1 MKLLDFAELPILLY
15 KTELVI
21 EKNKIALYALQLS
34 NEKYIEK
41 WTGWNAK
48 IIKEPDFWFKNVHN
62 GDKEKVYKT
71 MSSIKNGDIVS
82 HEYRFRKEDGSYL
95 FLNDTFRVVQK
106 APNRFEN
113 TGVIRDITKEKRLEK
128 RLEEDSQLLDVL
140 SNHTPIGIAMYDQ
153 QGFVYVNDI
162 FENLF
167 GYKLSDLKEKGM
179 KIWNLLYSEED
190 RKIEMKIV
198 EKRIKGK
205 IFSQPWQGV
214 RFLTK
219 DGKIVFADVIGNTI
233 KHDGKYIGVLI
244 IIDVTEKHRHEEQLQ
259 KLYNRLKELEE
270 YRMNFL
276 RSISHELKTPL
287 NVVYGN
293 IQLMELGVFGDAS
306 DFRKPLSS
314 IKIAVENAI
323 SLTNN
328 LLDLSKIET
337 KGITVKMRELKAS
350 DFKALI
356 AQYKAL
362 SNQKGLDFSF
372 EFKVPKIFSGDPKVL
387 YPIISNLLNNAI
399 KYTNSGSVNGYMEIE
414 GDYLTIEVKDTGKG
428 IPSDMREAIFEPFV
442 SGVKEGGGTG
452 LGLSVVKKFVEA
464 LRGEIKLES
473 KVGEGT
479 TFRVKIP
486 RVVRPLSYER
496 KEKKEVLIIEPDK
509 ETRKLLKV
517 ILRSYTIVE
526 AETANEGYLKA
537 LEHRPDLV
545 ITSLSLPDENGNE
558 LVKKLRSD
566 EELSNTDFVIYTGA
580 RLSEENVD
588 AKIMEKGHDI
598 TQIAKEL
605 KSLLSEKIVL
615 VFEESVSKYIKRAE
629 EIVHSFSTKEI
640 IIKKFSDLTDELID
654 LYDTFV
660 LLVPNDLKVVRI
672 FMNRFVATRRRGF
685 VILMMLMTDG
695 GDLIWHT

>member
-1 MKLLDFAELPILLY
+1 MKLADFAGLPILLY
-15 KTELVI
+15 KTKLVI
-21 EKNKIALYALQLS
+21 EKNKIALYFLQLS
-34 NEKYIEK
+34 NEKHIEK
-41 WTGWNAK
+41 WTGWDASA
-48 IIKEPDFWFKNVHN
+48 IKEPDFWFKNVHDE
-62 GDKEKVYKT
+62 DKDKVYKI
-71 MSSIKNGDIVS
+71 MSSIKNGALIS
-82 HEYRFRKEDGSYL
+82 HDYRFRKKDGSYL
-95 FLNDTFRVVQK
+95 FLNDTFRAVQK
-106 APNRFEN
+106 APNWFEN
-113 TGVIRDITKEKRLEK
+113 IGVIRDITKEKQLEK
-128 RLEEDSQLLDVL
+128 QLEEDSQLLDVL
-140 SNHTPIGIAMYDQ
+140 LNHTPIGIAMYDQ
-153 QGFVYVNDI
+153 QGFIYINDI

-167 GYKLSDLKEKGM
+167 GYKLSELKEKKM
-179 KIWNLLYSEED
+179 RIWDLLYSEED
-190 RKIEMKIV
+190 QKIEIKIV
-198 EKRIKGK
+198 EKRIKGE
-205 IFSQPWQGV
+205 IFDQPWQGV

-244 IIDVTEKHRHEEQLQ
+244 IIDITEKHYHEEQLQ
-259 KLYNRLKELEE
+259 KLYDKLKELEE
-270 YRMNFL
+270 YRTSFL

-293 IQLMELGVFGDAS
+293 IQLMELGVFGNAS

-314 IKIAVENAI
+314 IKAAVESAI

-356 AQYKAL
+356 DQYKAL
-362 SNQKGLDFSF
+362 SSQKGLDFSF

-387 YPIISNLLNNAI
+387 SPIISNLLNNAV
-399 KYTNSGSVNGYMEIE
+399 KYTNSGSVNGYM
-414 GDYLTIEVKDTGKG
+414 GFKGNYLVIEVKDTGKG
-428 IPSDMREAIFEPFV
+428 IPPNIRETIFEPFV
-442 SGVKEGGGTG
+442 SGAKGEGTG

-464 LRGEIKLES
+464 LHGEIKLES
-473 KVGEGT
+473 EVGKGT
-479 TFRVKIP
+479 TFCVKIP
-486 RVVRPLSYER
+486 RVVKPVSYER
-496 KEKKEVLIIEPDK
+496 KEKKEVLVIEPDE

-517 ILRSYTIVE
+517 ILRNHAVVE

-558 LVKKLRSD
+558 LIKKMRSD
-566 EELSNTDFVIYTGA
+566 VELSDTDFVIYTGA

-588 AKIMEKGHDI
+588 AKVMEKGHDI
-598 TQIAKEL
+598 NQIAKEL

-615 VFEESVSKYIKRAE
+615 VFEESVSRYIKRAE

-640 IIKKFSDLTDELID
+640 IVKKFSDLTEELID
-654 LYDTFV
+654 LHDTFV

-672 FMNRFVATRRRGF
+672 FMNRFVATRRRGL